1 MQTKLYVI
9 PTHPCRTAT
18 LMLEHKGMPYSR
30 VDLPAGL
37 HPLGLR
43 LRGFP
48 GNAAPVRRIDDRPHR
63 VLAMADRMGTV
74 PTLRS
79 GDRWVPTNRNISRF
93 LDSVQPYPPLF
104 PAEPDRRLAVEEAE
118 RWGDEIFQMAVRRV
132 LLAASLRGLDG
143 LVNRGED
150 GRLGPLVSQHA
161 TMRIAVARI
170 VARFAFAVDA
180 RSEPELLAVLPGML
194 DRIDAW
200 IEDGLLNGEDLY
212 AADFMIVT
220 SLALLC
226 YRPDLLS
233 ELEQR
238 PAIRLID
245 RVLPE
250 PAVVTR

>member
-1 MQTKLYVI
+1 
-9 PTHPCRTAT
+9 
-18 LMLEHKGMPYSR
+18 
-30 VDLPAGL
+30 
-37 HPLGLR
+37 
-43 LRGFP
+43 
-48 GNAAPVRRIDDRPHR
+48 
-63 VLAMADRMGTV
+63 
-74 PTLRS
+74 
-79 GDRWVPTNRNISRF
+79 
-93 LDSVQPYPPLF
+93 
-104 PAEPDRRLAVEEAE
+104 
-118 RWGDEIFQMAVRRV
+118 
-132 LLAASLRGLDG
+132 
-143 LVNRGED
+143 
-150 GRLGPLVSQHA
+150 
-161 TMRIAVARI
+161 MRIAVARI